1 MYMSVSAV
9 CLHAYTHVHV
19 WLCVQKPTQACGP
32 SAGRLQVPKGP
43 HPRTSG
49 CATHITLNFI
59 SAGGSPPSAHLG
71 ASPAAPQMPR
81 PAGSARAP
89 HQGWDIMDLQ
99 GDAHGPPLSGGVRPT
114 GSVVLHVLPTGA
126 GM

>member
-99 GDAHGPPLSGGVRPT
+99 GDAHGRPSVGASGQLGV
-114 GSVVLHVLPTGA
+114 
-126 GM
+126 